1 MGRLGVCGPVGR
13 GARGQRAARM
23 WAAVGQECA
32 GQDVVRPGMGQAGAR
47 QRRDGAR
54 RRASLPA
61 VGAQWHRPAGGAAGG
76 KQTGGGGAE
85 GVQGGSPARSEGEQ
99 WHRRKR

>member
-1 MGRLGVCGPVGR
+1 
-13 GARGQRAARM
+13 M
-23 WAAVGQECA
+23 WAAVGRECA

-61 VGAQWHRPAGGAAGG
+61 VGVQWHRPAGGAAGG
-76 KQTGGGGAE
+76 KQTGGGGGAE
-85 GVQGGSPARSEGEQ
+85 GVRGGSPARSEGEQ
-99 WHRRKR
+99 WHRCRR

>member
-1 MGRLGVCGPVGR
+1 
-13 GARGQRAARM
+13 M
-23 WAAVGQECA
+23 WAAVGRECA

-61 VGAQWHRPAGGAAGG
+61 VGAQWRRPAGGAAGG
-76 KQTGGGGAE
+76 KQTEGGGEPRGY
-85 GVQGGSPARSEGEQ
+85 GVAQWRGVKASSGTGVGGRWQ
-99 WHRRKR
+99 